1 MSINNFYLSRY
12 TKFITWYKTKFTYIS
27 GYYEKH
33 HIIPKCMGGTDDAE
47 NIVLLPSR
55 AHFIAH
61 ALLHKAYPEHTGLAH
76 AFAMMAVNNHNQHR
90 SFSSRLYALSKV
102 ARSNAL
108 KGVSRPD
115 WVKEKLRKPKS
126 NRDNYSKPK
135 SEEHKRKIGL
145 AHKGKK
151 KSPEAVH
158 KCQKSKEK
166 YFEEMKIATANKTVI
181 LRKEFTA
188 SKLSRMEFA
197 KQQNIPYNT
206 IKKFLR
212 GL

>member
-1 MSINNFYLSRY
+1 MSTNNFYLTRY
-12 TKFITWYKTKFTYIS
+12 MRLVESYKAKPIFVS

-33 HIIPKCMGGTDDAE
+33 HIIPKCMGGTDDPD
-47 NIVLLPSR
+47 NLVMLPSR

-61 ALLHKAYPEHTGLAH
+61 ALLHKAYPEHRRLAH
-76 AFAMMAVNNHNQHR
+76 AFAMMIVNNPRQNR
-90 SFSSRLYALSKV
+90 VSSSRLYELAKV

-108 KGVSRPD
+108 KGVSRHE

-126 NRDNYSKPK
+126 NKANYTKPK

-145 AHKGKK
+145 AHKGKS
-151 KSPEAVH
+151 KSPDSVRKGQA
-158 KCQKSKEK
+158 SRAG
-166 YFEEMKIATANKTVI
+166 YFERIRQATAEKTAK
-181 LRKEFTA
+181 LREDFV
-188 SKLSRMEFA
+188 SSGLSRAEFSK
-197 KQQNIPYNT
+197 KQDIPYNT